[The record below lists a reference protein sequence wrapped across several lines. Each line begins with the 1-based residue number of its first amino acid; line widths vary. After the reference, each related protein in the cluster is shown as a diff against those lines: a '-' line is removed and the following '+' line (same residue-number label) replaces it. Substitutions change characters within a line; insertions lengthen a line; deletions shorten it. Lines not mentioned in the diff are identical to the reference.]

1 MRLIKIGRDAT
12 CDIVLHSDKVSS
24 LHAEL
29 TLTNS
34 GDILLEDKNSRNGT
48 FIQNRQIAPGNP
60 VSVRRGDAIR
70 FADVELQW
78 NQVPMPED
86 NSAYKAIYGIG
97 SHFNNDIQVTGSTV
111 SRYHATIKVGR
122 DGKVYIVDHSKNGTT
137 VDGKKITPNNPYRIK
152 QGSAVACG
160 GVPVN
165 LKNTPIQWPAQ
176 WGKTLLMTAA
186 TLLVL
191 VGIGWGAYSLF
202 SSGSGKTWTQKEIS
216 ERYTSTT
223 MMLVGM
229 YHFEVECGDLSPEVL
244 NSIGIPTKFYYT
256 RDSKGRAKLSA
267 FSHQAKT
274 SSIEGKQ
281 SYTASGF
288 FISKDGKI
296 LTNLH
301 VAKPWLFDN
310 MIDTVETICRN
321 MLANYTEI
329 KTGTA
334 LITRQISG
342 LSGYISQ
349 LKVKGV
355 SDGIMLIPQGAYY
368 STENALMC
376 HIVSAGDDPK
386 VDVALIQCDKQELP
400 NSRCSYVN
408 VQDSIDI
415 TDEAFSVGTPIYT
428 IGFPHGFNLQSADS
442 ERGLQAFC
450 HGGHITM
457 VNSDYSFN
465 FDATSYHGASG
476 SPVFNDKGM
485 LIGILYA
492 GVEKEN
498 ITAGLKAKYI
508 KELLDGPIKK

>member
-48 FIQNRQIAPGNP
+48 FIQNKQIAPGSP

-97 SHFNNDIQVTGSTV
+97 SHFNNDIQISGSTV

-137 VDGKKITPNNPYRIK
+137 VDGKKITPNTPCRIK
-152 QGSAVACG
+152 PGSAVACG

-165 LKNTPIQWPAQ
+165 LKNTAIQWPAQ
-176 WGKTLLMTAA
+176 WGKTLLMTVA

-191 VGIGWGAYSLF
+191 VGIGWGAYTLF
-202 SSGSGKTWTQKEIS
+202 TSGSGKTWTQKDIS

-223 MMLVGM
+223 MMLVGQ
-229 YHFEVECGDLSPEVL
+229 YHYEVDCSDDLKKFM
-244 NSIGIPTKFYYT
+244 NSLGIPTKFYWMINKETKQQVMLPLAENDAVSDWKNLRQNSY
-256 RDSKGRAKLSA
+256 SA
-267 FSHQAKT
+267 T
-274 SSIEGKQ
+274 
-281 SYTASGF
+281 GF
-288 FISKDGKI
+288 FISKDGRI

-301 VAKPWLFDN
+301 VAKPWLFNDE
-310 MIDTVETICRN
+310 IHDVETYVRTRF
-321 MLANYTEI
+321 AREAEHYTARKI
-329 KTGTA
+329 VT
-334 LITRQISG
+334 G
-342 LSGYISQ
+342 LSGYLTEI
-349 LKVKGV
+349 KVKGV
-355 SDGIMLIPQGAYY
+355 SDGIILIPQGSYF
-368 STENALMC
+368 SIENAIYC
-376 HIVSAGDDPK
+376 HTVSAGDNPEI
-386 VDVALIQCDKQELP
+386 DVALIQCDKQELP
-400 NSRCSYVN
+400 NSRCTYVN
-408 VQDSIDI
+408 VADSMDTSEQAI
-415 TDEAFSVGTPIYT
+415 EVGEQMYT
-428 IGFPHGFNLQSADS
+428 IGFPHGISLQDIKS
-442 ERGLQAFC
+442 EQGLQAFS

-457 VNSDYSFN
+457 VNSDYNFN

-485 LIGILYA
+485 LIGILNS

-498 ITAGLKAKYI
+498 FNQAIKAKYI

>member
-48 FIQNRQIAPGNP
+48 FIQNKQIAPGSP

-97 SHFNNDIQVTGSTV
+97 SHFNNDIQISGSTV

-137 VDGKKITPNNPYRIK
+137 VDGKKITPKTPCRIK
-152 QGSAVACG
+152 PGSAVACG

-165 LKNTPIQWPAQ
+165 LKNTVIQWPAQ

-191 VGIGWGAYSLF
+191 VGIGWGAYTLF
-202 SSGSGKTWTQKEIS
+202 TSGSGKTWTQKDIS

-223 MMLVGM
+223 MMLIGQ
-229 YHFEVECGDLSPEVL
+229 YHYEVDCNDDLKKFM
-244 NSIGIPTKFYYT
+244 NSWNIPTKFYWVVNKKTKEGGLLPLTENDKVSDQGDIIQNSY
-256 RDSKGRAKLSA
+256 SA
-267 FSHQAKT
+267 T
-274 SSIEGKQ
+274 
-281 SYTASGF
+281 GF

-301 VAKPWLFDN
+301 VAKPWLFGDELQ
-310 MIDTVETICRN
+310 TVETFVRKK
-321 MLANYTEI
+321 LAAVAELH
-329 KTGTA
+329 TA
-334 LITRQISG
+334 NKIVTG
-342 LSGYISQ
+342 LSGYLTEI
-349 LKVKGV
+349 KVKGV

-368 STENALMC
+368 SVENAIMC
-376 HIVSAGDDPK
+376 HVVSAGDDPQI
-386 VDVALIQCDKQELP
+386 DVAMIQCDKQELP
-400 NSRCSYVN
+400 NARCSYVN
-408 VQDSIDI
+408 VQDSIDVS
-415 TDEAFSVGTPIYT
+415 DEACSVGTPIYT
-428 IGFPHGFNLQSADS
+428 IGFPHGISLQDIKS
-442 ERGLQAFC
+442 EQGLQAFS

-457 VNSDYSFN
+457 VNSDYNFN

-485 LIGILYA
+485 LIGILNS

-498 ITAGLKAKYI
+498 FNQAIKAKYI